1 MKIKANDDRIKSTAA
16 AVLLLCRDAWG
27 RGEAGPGLISSVLRD
42 YRDDHDGFKARFPKR
57 DLAEAR
63 DLAAMAERISS
74 PRARESYQD
83 LIGAIDVVLARIER
97 GKIQFSSL
105 AELDNYFIANLRRF
119 DA

>member
-16 AVLLLCRDAWG
+16 AVLLLCRERWG
-27 RGEAGPGLISSVLRD
+27 EGETGPGLIGAVLRD
-42 YRDDHDGFKARFPKR
+42 YRGDYDGFKARFPKR
-57 DLAEAR
+57 GLAEAK
-63 DLAAMAERISS
+63 DLAAMVERIAS
-74 PRARESYQD
+74 PRGRERYQD

-105 AELDNYFIANLRRF
+105 TELDNYFVANLRRF

>member
-27 RGEAGPGLISSVLRD
+27 RGETGPGLIGDVLHAYRED
-42 YRDDHDGFKARFPKR
+42 YDEFKARYPKR
-57 DLAEAR
+57 DLAEAK
-63 DLAAMAERISS
+63 DLGAMVERIAD
-74 PRARESYQD
+74 RGGRDRYQR
-83 LIGAIDVVLARIER
+83 LIDAVGVVLERIRR